1 MNLVNMLMNKTFR
14 SSLWSHKWKL
24 ALMSPGDLQVDNLV
38 WMNLVEMIMN
48 INRLEY
54 FHATHM
60 EVVSIVTW
68 QFAI

>member
-1 MNLVNMLMNKTFR
+1 MNLVKMLMNKTFR
-14 SSLWSHKWKL
+14 SSLWSYKWKL
-24 ALMSPGDLQVDNLV
+24 VLMSPGDLQVDNLV

-68 QFAI
+68 PFAI

>member
-1 MNLVNMLMNKTFR
+1 MNLVKMLMNTTFR
-14 SSLWSHKWKL
+14 SSLWSHNWKL
-24 ALMSPGDLQVDNLV
+24 VLMSPGDLQVDNLG

-68 QFAI
+68 PFAI

>member
-1 MNLVNMLMNKTFR
+1 MNLVKMLMNKTFR
-14 SSLWSHKWKL
+14 SSLWSHNWKL
-24 ALMSPGDLQVDNLV
+24 VLMSPGDLQVDNLG

-68 QFAI
+68 PFAI

>member
-1 MNLVNMLMNKTFR
+1 MNLVKMLMNTTFR

-24 ALMSPGDLQVDNLV
+24 VLMSPRDLQVDNLG

-68 QFAI
+68 PFAI

>member
-1 MNLVNMLMNKTFR
+1 
-14 SSLWSHKWKL
+14 
-24 ALMSPGDLQVDNLV
+24 MSPGDLQVDNLG

-68 QFAI
+68 PFAI